1 MEPVKTGNRNGP
13 KDGRKVFLKSG
24 TCSRTFFHIL
34 NREFGHLKPIEE
46 RASDTLAGGIMQEGH
61 QCGMLWGA
69 SLAVGAEAHRRFENP
84 DQAIAVAILATQKI
98 MESFKNREGTINCR
112 EITHCDFSNKLS
124 MAKYFVSGRF
134 LHCYNLAQHWAPEAV
149 NTALKGL
156 SDDSTYPSEPCLSCA
171 TEVAKKIG
179 ASEEE
184 SIMVAGFAGGLGL
197 SGGGCG
203 ALAAVI
209 WLKSLEWCNDVPK
222 KMAMNNPHAQ
232 ETLSAFYQLTHSE
245 LLCSKITGRK
255 FETISAHTRYIQN
268 AGCAQLIQNLAH
280 IK

>member
-1 MEPVKTGNRNGP
+1 MDSAKIGNRDGP

-34 NREFGHLKPIEE
+34 NREFGHLNPLAE
-46 RASDTLAGGIMQEGH
+46 RASDTLAGGIMQEGY

-69 SLAVGAEAHRRFENP
+69 SLAVGAEAYRRFDNR
-84 DQAIAVAILATQKI
+84 DQAVAVAILATQKI
-98 MESFKNREGTINCR
+98 MESFKEREGTINCR

-134 LHCYNLAQHWAPEAV
+134 LHCYNLAQKWAPEAV
-149 NTALKGL
+149 NAALKGL
-156 SDDSTYPSEPCLSCA
+156 SYDSTNPSDACLSCA
-171 TEVAKKIG
+171 TEVAKKMG

-203 ALAAVI
+203 ALAAAV
-209 WLKSLEWCNDVPK
+209 WLKSIAWCNDVPK
-222 KMAMNNPHAQ
+222 KMAMNNPIAQ
-232 ETLSAFYQLTHSE
+232 NLLEQFHKATCSE

-255 FETISAHTRYIQN
+255 FETMAAHTSYIKN
-268 AGCAQLIQNLAH
+268 PGCSQLLQHLAH